1 MSITVSFASTSK
13 RENSTKQLTMT
24 ATKDCTFKNGC
35 SMLNPILLLEIEST
49 SFPDYTA
56 CKIGDKYYKI
66 TDIRSVRNNLFEIY
80 CEIDVLATYKANILA
95 STQFVSYSSHKSSV
109 WLPDTR
115 IPLQKNSL
123 VDHRTTTMNFL
134 FNDVGFF
141 VLSAV
146 GENGCQTY
154 GLDKTMLNSLIQNVN
169 YWKQQDQLAAE
180 SPLFPYHGSGVNGVD
195 FPMINDNIDTL
206 GECLSKSISASATAL
221 GASLE
226 NMTQALN
233 NTLTAMG
240 YSAVQSGVLGNA
252 YTDAP
257 NCVRSCIW
265 VPFFASFFVTGAS
278 GETIH
283 LGAYDTGVAAMKCK
297 VEPESRP
304 VSVQIPWHYS
314 DWRRAVCEEVYLY
327 LPMVGM
333 VNIPSDEI
341 VNETQIDL
349 TWSATATD
357 GCIAYEVKA
366 GNQVIG
372 TYGASCAVNYPV
384 GFSQQASAGEIVQ
397 SIIAG
402 TEKTVSAGIQ
412 TAKGIEKGSVAGT
425 AGGAIQTALAA
436 GTSIYDN
443 FNTALTRHNSC
454 IGGIGGGAGVGLE
467 LDLTCFTVAHPTV
480 VAPDDME
487 VTMGLPTMKPMSL
500 ANLTGYCQCAN
511 AHVDA
516 PATETELAL
525 LDRYLNS
532 GFFIE

>member
-24 ATKDCTFKNGC
+24 ATHDCTFKNGC

-49 SFPDYTA
+49 SFPAYTA
-56 CKIGDKYYKI
+56 CKIEDRYYKI
-66 TDIRSVRNNLFEIY
+66 TDIRSVRNNLFEVY
-80 CEIDVLATYKANILA
+80 CEIDVLATYKADILA
-95 STQFVSYSSHKSSV
+95 STQYVSYSSHKSSV

-115 IPLQKNSL
+115 IPVQKNAT
-123 VDHRTTTMNFL
+123 VAHRTTTMNFL

-141 VLSAV
+141 VLAAV

-154 GLDKTMLNSLIQNVN
+154 GLDKTMVNNLIQNVN
-169 YWKQQDQLAAE
+169 YWKQQDELSAQN
-180 SPLFPYHGSGVNGVD
+180 PLFPYHGAGVNGVD
-195 FPMINDNIDTL
+195 FPMADDQIDTL
-206 GECLSKSISASATAL
+206 GVCLSRSLSALATAL

-226 NMTQALN
+226 NMTQAIN
-233 NTLTAMG
+233 NTYVSLGM
-240 YSAVQSGVLGNA
+240 SMVQNGLLGNA

-283 LGAYDTGVAAMKCK
+283 LGAYDTGVPAMKCQ
-297 VEPESRP
+297 VEPVSRP
-304 VSVQIPWHYS
+304 VSVQIPWQFS
-314 DWRRAVCEEVYLY
+314 DWRRAQCEEVYLY

-333 VNIPSDEI
+333 VSIPSDEI
-341 VNETQIDL
+341 VNETQINV

-366 GNQVIG
+366 GDQVIG

-384 GFSQQASAGEIVQ
+384 GFSQQASAGEIAQ

-402 TEKTVSAGIQ
+402 TEKTLSAGVE
-412 TAKGIEKGSVAGT
+412 AASKAG
-425 AGGAIQTALAA
+425 AVNIPGAIGSSVQA
-436 GTSIYDN
+436 GFNASTGIYN
-443 FNTALTRHNSC
+443 TINTALTRHNSC

-480 VAPDDME
+480 IPPDDMQA
-487 VTMGLPTMKPMSL
+487 TMGVPTMKPMSL
-500 ANLTGYCQCAN
+500 ATLTGYCQCAN

-516 PATETELAL
+516 AATETELAL

>member
-1 MSITVSFASTSK
+1 MSITVGFTTSSK
-13 RENSTKQLTMT
+13 RENSTKQLVMGTT
-24 ATKDCTFKNGC
+24 HDCNFKNGC
-35 SMLNPILLLEIEST
+35 SMLNPTLLLEINSN
-49 SFPDYTA
+49 SFPAYTA
-56 CKIGDKYYKI
+56 FKIDDRYYKV
-66 TDIRSVRNNLFEIY
+66 TDIRSIRNNLFEVTG
-80 CEIDVLATYKANILA
+80 EIDVLATYKADILA
-95 STQFVSYSSHKSSV
+95 STQFVSYSSHKTSQ
-109 WLPDTR
+109 WLADTR
-115 IPLQKNSL
+115 IPVQKNAT
-123 VDHRTTTMNFL
+123 VAHRTSTMNFL
-134 FNDVGFF
+134 FNDTGFF
-141 VLSAV
+141 VLSAI

-154 GLDKTMLNSLIQNVN
+154 GLDKTRLNQLIQNVN
-169 YWKQQDQLAAE
+169 TWKSQDQARAE
-180 SPLFPYHGSGVNGVD
+180 SPLNAYHGQSVNGVD
-195 FPMINDNIDTL
+195 FPMADDQIDTL

-240 YSAVQSGVLGNA
+240 YSAVQNGILGNA
-252 YTDAP
+252 YVDAP

-283 LGAYDTGVAAMKCK
+283 LGQYDTGVPALKCK

-304 VSVQIPWHYS
+304 VSIQIPWQYS

-372 TYGASCAVNYPV
+372 TYGASCAVNYPI

-402 TEKTVSAGIQ
+402 TEKTMSSAIETAKNADKGNILGTVGAGTQ
-412 TAKGIEKGSVAGT
+412 TAFN
-425 AGGAIQTALAA
+425 AA
-436 GTSIYDN
+436 TGVYDTLN
-443 FNTALTRHNSC
+443 AKFTRHNSC
-454 IGGIGGGAGVGLE
+454 IGGLGGGAGVGLE
-467 LDLTCFTVAHPTV
+467 LDLICFTVAHPTV
-480 VAPDDME
+480 ISPDDME
-487 VTMGLPTMKPMSL
+487 QTMGLPTMQPMSL
-500 ANLTGYCQCAN
+500 ATLTGYCQCAN

-516 PATETELAL
+516 AATETELGL
-525 LDRYLNS
+525 LDTYLNS